1 MRFIFRT
8 SYNQDVDLFQHR
20 GQVFWY
26 VLLVATLFLA
36 PFFLSRFLIGELS
49 ELFIWAI
56 AGCGLMILVGY
67 TGLVSLGHAAF
78 MAIGAYAHVILVNAG
93 VPFGVSM
100 LISAVITG
108 LIGAVLGVAALRM
121 TGIYLAV
128 ATFSFAY
135 IVEKVIGKWTGLT
148 GGHRGLMVEQVEIFG
163 ASLGSGKPLYFL
175 CLFVLVVVLMAL
187 LNVLRSPL
195 GRAFVAVRDS
205 EISAQAMGVN
215 LVKTKTMAF
224 ALSAAITGLAGA
236 LYSQKIGFLF
246 PESFTIIV
254 SIKLL
259 MLVVVG
265 GLGSMHGAIFGAM
278 FIVLLPQ
285 CIALLR
291 DYLPTFIAT
300 RQGLEPF
307 AFGLILIIF
316 LVFEPLGI
324 YGRWVKIRTYFSNF
338 PLYRKST
345 YKRQRSFLRTE
356 RVH

>member
-8 SYNQDVDLFQHR
+8 SYNQDIDLFQHA

-26 VLLVATLFLA
+26 LLLVGSLVVA
-36 PFFLSRFLIGELS
+36 PFFLSRFFVGELS

-56 AGCGLMILVGY
+56 AGCGLMLLVGY

-78 MAIGAYAHVILVNAG
+78 MAIGAYTHAILLKLG
-93 VPFGVSM
+93 VPFLASLLLATM
-100 LISAVITG
+100 LSG
-108 LIGAVLGVAALRM
+108 LIGALLGVAALRM

-135 IVEKVIGKWTGLT
+135 IVEKFIGGWTSLT
-148 GGHRGLMVEQVEIFG
+148 GGHRGMSVEPI
-163 ASLGSGKPLYFL
+163 SLLGLDITAVKPLYFL
-175 CLFVLVVVLMAL
+175 CLFVLVGVVFAV
-187 LNVLRSPL
+187 LNLLRSPL

-215 LVKTKTMAF
+215 LVRTKTLAF
-224 ALSAAITGLAGA
+224 SVSAGITGLAGA
-236 LYSQKIGFLF
+236 LYCHKIGYLN
-246 PESFTIIV
+246 PESFTIIT

-265 GLGSMHGAIFGAM
+265 GLGAMHGAIFGAM
-278 FIVLLPQ
+278 FIVFLPQ
-285 CIALLR
+285 SIALIR
-291 DYLPTFIAT
+291 DYLPSVVAT

-307 AFGLILIIF
+307 AFGLLLIF
-316 LVFEPLGI
+316 VLVYEPLGI

-338 PLYRKST
+338 PLYRKAT
-345 YKRQRSFLRTE
+345 FKRQRSFLRTE